1 MSKLKKLKQLDG
13 KFDAGGEGGLLTLSQ
28 GSQTKLKGVN
38 DENDYV
44 HFVVKLDRA
53 ELHKHA
59 IAMHEVPVENRN
71 TLEQRLIR
79 RYRKTHA
86 V

>member
-1 MSKLKKLKQLDG
+1 MNKLKNKKQIDG
-13 KFDAGGEGGLLTLSQ
+13 KYDAGDNGLLTLSPN
-28 GSQTKLKGVN
+28 SQIKLKGVS

-79 RYRKTHA
+79 RYRKTHS